1 MAVAKEC
8 DVCGTLYKPRDNS
21 DYFHPT
27 NKKIDA
33 VIIQYRKGKDNQDL
47 CKACKLHYLS
57 EAIEFYEF

>member
-33 VIIQYRKGKDNQDL
+33 VIIQYRKGKDNQDQEIGL
-47 CKACKLHYLS
+47 CRKLQ
-57 EAIEFYEF
+57 IKQ